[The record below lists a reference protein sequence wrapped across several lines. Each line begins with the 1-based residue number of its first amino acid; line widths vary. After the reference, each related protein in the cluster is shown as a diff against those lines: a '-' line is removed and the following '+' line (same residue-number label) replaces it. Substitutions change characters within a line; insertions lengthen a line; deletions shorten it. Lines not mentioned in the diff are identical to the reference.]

1 MCRRMLGK
9 VLQSLSITFE
19 EAEDG
24 VQAIEKVQRSLQLQL
39 IPRRPG
45 EESNIQDKSS
55 ERTFDLILV
64 SPSVCCYS
72 YVLSC
77 PVRML

>member
-24 VQAIEKVQRSLQLQL
+24 IQAIEKVQRSLQL
-39 IPRRPG
+39 IARRPG
-45 EESNIQDKSS
+45 EESSIQDKSNG
-55 ERTFDLILV
+55 RTFDLILV
-64 SPSVCCYS
+64 SPAVCYHS

>member
-24 VQAIEKVQRSLQLQL
+24 IQAIEKVRRSLQLQL

-45 EESNIQDKSS
+45 EEGNIQEKSS
-55 ERTFDLILV
+55 SRTFDLILV
-64 SPSVCCYS
+64 SPAAC
-72 YVLSC
+72 
-77 PVRML
+77 